1 MGTARYLI
9 EEKGVDVKQKL
20 MIFQQNGS
28 GEQKIAGLRKF
39 GNDLFAIE
47 VYNIDGVLPPVLD
60 DTSAYLPPLLSCHLV
75 LDFLRHNDLSSDL
88 AALCAKQ
95 DIPIIASGKKIT
107 ARGLITPPT

>member
-1 MGTARYLI
+1 
-9 EEKGVDVKQKL
+9 VKQQL
-20 MIFQQNGS
+20 MVFQQNGS
-28 GEQKIAGLRKF
+28 GEQKIAGLRKY

-60 DTSAYLPPLLSCHLV
+60 DTSAYLPRKLSCHLV

-88 AALCAKQ
+88 AALCAEQ